1 VKGAQIV
8 FVALGCQEFI
18 LIVLV
23 LVVLFALP
31 AVLFL
36 RWWRGGGKK

>member
-1 VKGAQIV
+1 VKGEQIV

-18 LIVLV
+18 VIVLV
-23 LVVLFALP
+23 FVILFAVP

-36 RWWRGGGKK
+36 RWWRGGRKK